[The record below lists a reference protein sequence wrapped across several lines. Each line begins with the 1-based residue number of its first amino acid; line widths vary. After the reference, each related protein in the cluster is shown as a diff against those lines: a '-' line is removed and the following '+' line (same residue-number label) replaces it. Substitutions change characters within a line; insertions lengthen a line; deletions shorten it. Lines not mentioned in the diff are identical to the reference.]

1 MTQTKKRIIHFSVT
15 LMLMGLGVIGFLALT
30 ASKPQLK
37 RTKPPAPMPTVAV
50 TIIKTGFQP
59 VTIRGEGTVTPVRE
73 IELVPQ
79 VGGKVVYISPS
90 LVDGGAFKKGDI
102 LLRIDPL
109 DYQLAVTLARAKIK
123 DSESRLK
130 VAEEEAAAAKEE
142 WRLLYQSS
150 KDLNGEPPS
159 LVAKEPQLA
168 AARAQLA
175 ADRADLQKALLALE
189 RTELKAPFDGRVS
202 GENVDIGQHVSTA
215 KPLATLFST
224 EAAEIVIPLEDES
237 LFWFDVPGFTP
248 GDAPGSPVRV
258 NARVAGR
265 ELSWPGKVVRAGGK
279 LDERTRMVNV
289 VVHVEKPY
297 ATKPPLAAGLFVTV
311 EIQGRTLENAAVI
324 PRSALRENSTVW
336 VVAEQGQLVFRRVD
350 VARLGTGQAILRTG
364 LKDGDRVVTSGLKAV
379 TDGMKVRIL
388 PQEGDN
394 KS

>member
-1 MTQTKKRIIHFSVT
+1 MTQTKKRIIHFSAT
-15 LMLMGLGVIGFLALT
+15 LILMGLGVIGFLALT

-37 RTKPPAPMPTVAV
+37 RTKPPVPMPTVTV
-50 TIIKTGFQP
+50 TIIKTGSQP
-59 VTIRGEGTVTPVRE
+59 VTVRGEGTVTPVRE

-79 VGGKVVYISPS
+79 VGGKVVYVSPS
-90 LVDGGAFKKGDI
+90 MVDGGAFKKGDI

-150 KDLNGEPPS
+150 KDVNGEPPS

-202 GENVDIGQHVSTA
+202 GENVDFGQHVSTA

-237 LFWFDVPGFTP
+237 LYWFDVPGFTP

-265 ELSWPGKVVRAGGK
+265 ELSWSGKVVRAGGK

-324 PRSALRENSTVW
+324 PRSALRENSMVW
-336 VVAEQGQLVFRRVD
+336 VVDEQGQLIFRRVD
-350 VARLGTGQAILRTG
+350 VARLGTGQAILRKG
-364 LKDGDRVVTSGLKAV
+364 LKDGDRLVTSGLKAV

-388 PQEGDN
+388 PQKGDN

>member
-1 MTQTKKRIIHFSVT
+1 MRQTKKRIIHFSAT
-15 LMLMGLGVIGFLALT
+15 LILMGLGVVGFLALT

-37 RTKPPAPMPTVAV
+37 RTRPPVPMPTVAV
-50 TIIKTGFQP
+50 TIIKTGSQP
-59 VTIRGEGTVTPVRE
+59 VTIRGEGIVTPVRE

-79 VGGKVVYISPS
+79 VGGKVVYVSPS

-150 KDLNGEPPS
+150 KDINGDPPS

-168 AARAQLA
+168 AARARLA

-189 RTELKAPFDGRVS
+189 RTELKAPFEGRVS
-202 GENVDIGQHVSTA
+202 DENVDIGQHVSTA

-258 NARVAGR
+258 SARVAGR
-265 ELSWPGKVVRAGGK
+265 ELSWSGKVVRAGGK

-311 EIQGRTLENAAVI
+311 EIQGRTLENAAAI
-324 PRSALRENSTVW
+324 PRSALRENSMVW
-336 VVAEQGQLVFRRVD
+336 VVDEQGQLVFRRVD
-350 VARLGTGQAILRTG
+350 VARLGTGQAILRSG
-364 LKDGDRVVTSGLKAV
+364 LKDGDRLVTSGLKAV

-388 PQEGDN
+388 PQRGEN

>member
-1 MTQTKKRIIHFSVT
+1 MTRTKKHIIHFSLT
-15 LMLMGLGVIGFLALT
+15 LILMGLGVIGFLALT

-37 RTKPPAPMPTVAV
+37 RTKPPVPMPTVEV
-50 TIIKTGFQP
+50 SIIKTSSQS

-79 VGGKVVYISPS
+79 VGGKVVYVSPA

-130 VAEEEAAAAKEE
+130 VAEEEAGAAKEE

-150 KDLNGEPPS
+150 KDVDGEPPS

-189 RTELKAPFDGRVS
+189 RTELKAPFNGRVS
-202 GENVDIGQHVSTA
+202 DENVDIGQHVSTA

-224 EAAEIVIPLEDES
+224 DAAEIVIPLEDES
-237 LFWFDVPGFTP
+237 LFWFHVPGFTP
-248 GDAPGSPVRV
+248 GDNPGSSVMV
-258 NARVAGR
+258 SARVAGR
-265 ELSWPGKVVRAGGK
+265 ELSWSGKVVRAGGK

-297 ATKPPLAAGLFVTV
+297 VTKPPLAAGLFVSV
-311 EIQGRTLENAAVI
+311 EIQGRTLKNVAVI
-324 PRSALRENSTVW
+324 PRSALRENSLVW
-336 VVAEQGQLVFRRVD
+336 VVDEQGQLVFRQVD

-364 LKDGDRVVTSGLKAV
+364 LKDGDRLVTSELKAV

-388 PQEGDN
+388 PQREEN

>member
-1 MTQTKKRIIHFSVT
+1 MTQTKKRIIHLSAT
-15 LMLMGLGVIGFLALT
+15 LILMGLGVIGFLALT

-37 RTKPPAPMPTVAV
+37 RTKPPVPMPTVAV
-50 TIIKTGFQP
+50 TIIKTGSQP

-79 VGGKVVYISPS
+79 VGGKVVYVSPS

-150 KDLNGEPPS
+150 KDVNGEPPS

-202 GENVDIGQHVSTA
+202 DENVDIGQHVSTA

-258 NARVAGR
+258 SARVAGR
-265 ELSWPGKVVRAGGK
+265 ELSWSGKVVRAGGK

-297 ATKPPLAAGLFVTV
+297 ETKPPLAAGLFVTV

-336 VVAEQGQLVFRRVD
+336 VVDEQGQLVFRRVD

-364 LKDGDRVVTSGLKAV
+364 LKDGDRLVTSGLKAV
-379 TDGMKVRIL
+379 TDGMKVRIM
-388 PQEGDN
+388 PQSGGN